1 MAYVLGNGITAT
13 FSPVTGSDVI
23 FSVTGFSWNGGDR
36 PEVDITTGASTR
48 RKVLPGLASPEDY
61 TLSVKYDTGVSALS
75 SNPYSPEMI
84 KCGAGTLLVNMAPAT
99 ACGTPAAFVNGITVD
114 MVSFNFSVE
123 LDGILEGEVTFRRR
137 H

>member
-13 FSPVTGSDVI
+13 FSPVTGSDVV

-36 PEVDITTGASTR
+36 PAVDRTTGNSSR
-48 RKVLPGLASPEDY
+48 RKVLPGLASPEEY
-61 TLSVKYDTGVSALS
+61 TLSVKYDTGVLALS
-75 SNPYSPEMI
+75 TNPYSPEMI
-84 KCGAGTLLVNMAPAT
+84 KCGAGTLLVSMAPDT
-99 ACGTPAAFVNGITVD
+99 ACGTPAPFINDIPVD
-114 MVSFNFSVE
+114 MMSFNFSVE